1 MTTPLPV
8 SPARPTRRRAVERA
22 VVGVVLLVVVGFVL
36 RAHPVDAG
44 LARALN
50 SLHVGVLGAVGSA
63 VYTVFEP
70 VPAVLL
76 TVVLTGLVW
85 ARTRRLVTAAAFAGV
100 VALTWIP
107 SDLLKVVV
115 GRPRPDGSVLP
126 HPFVPVQPDASFPSG
141 HTVFVVALVLAGL
154 MLVPAGPRR
163 RVLAVLGGVVVLVV
177 ATALAVDGV
186 HWPTDVVASVV
197 WALAV
202 APVARIVWVDLVLT
216 RVVQR
221 GAARVERFRT
231 PDERAAVVGEQTGRH
246 RADEEDA
253 S

>member
-1 MTTPLPV
+1 M
-8 SPARPTRRRAVERA
+8 
-22 VVGVVLLVVVGFVL
+22 VVVVLLVGVGFVL

-50 SLHVGVLGAVGSA
+50 SLHVGALGAVGSA

-154 MLVPAGPRR
+154 MLVPSGPRR

-177 ATALAVDGV
+177 STALAVDGV

>member
-1 MTTPLPV
+1 MTSPLPV

-76 TVVLTGLVW
+76 TMVLTGLVW

>member
-1 MTTPLPV
+1 M
-8 SPARPTRRRAVERA
+8 
-22 VVGVVLLVVVGFVL
+22 VGVVLLVVVGFVL

-115 GRPRPDGSVLP
+115 GRPRPDGSLLP

>member
-1 MTTPLPV
+1 M
-8 SPARPTRRRAVERA
+8 
-22 VVGVVLLVVVGFVL
+22 VGVVLLVVVGFVL
-36 RAHPVDAG
+36 RARPVDAG

-50 SLHVGVLGAVGSA
+50 SLHVGVLGAFGSA

-76 TVVLTGLVW
+76 TMVLTGLVW

>member
-1 MTTPLPV
+1 MTSPLPV

-50 SLHVGVLGAVGSA
+50 TLHVGVLGAVGSA

-76 TVVLTGLVW
+76 TMVLTGLVW

>member
-1 MTTPLPV
+1 M
-8 SPARPTRRRAVERA
+8 
-22 VVGVVLLVVVGFVL
+22 VGVVLLVVVGFVL

-186 HWPTDVVASVV
+186 HWPTDVVASVA

>member
-1 MTTPLPV
+1 M
-8 SPARPTRRRAVERA
+8 
-22 VVGVVLLVVVGFVL
+22 
-36 RAHPVDAG
+36 
-44 LARALN
+44 
-50 SLHVGVLGAVGSA
+50 
-63 VYTVFEP
+63 
-70 VPAVLL
+70 
-76 TVVLTGLVW
+76 VLTGLVW

-154 MLVPAGPRR
+154 LLVPAGPRR

>member
-1 MTTPLPV
+1 M
-8 SPARPTRRRAVERA
+8 
-22 VVGVVLLVVVGFVL
+22 VGVVLLVVVGFVL

-76 TVVLTGLVW
+76 TMVLTGLVW

>member
-1 MTTPLPV
+1 M
-8 SPARPTRRRAVERA
+8 
-22 VVGVVLLVVVGFVL
+22 VGVVLLVVVGFVL

-76 TVVLTGLVW
+76 TMVLTGLVW

-154 MLVPAGPRR
+154 MLVPVGPRR

>member
-1 MTTPLPV
+1 
-8 SPARPTRRRAVERA
+8 

-36 RAHPVDAG
+36 RARPVDAG

-50 SLHVGVLGAVGSA
+50 SLHVGVLGAFGSA

-76 TVVLTGLVW
+76 TIVLTGLVW

>member
-1 MTTPLPV
+1 M
-8 SPARPTRRRAVERA
+8 
-22 VVGVVLLVVVGFVL
+22 VGVVLLVVVGFVL

-50 SLHVGVLGAVGSA
+50 TLHVGVLGAVGSA

-76 TVVLTGLVW
+76 TMVLTGLVW

-154 MLVPAGPRR
+154 MLVSAGPRR

-197 WALAV
+197 WALTV

>member
-8 SPARPTRRRAVERA
+8 SPARPTRRRIVERA
-22 VVGVVLLVVVGFVL
+22 VVVVVLLVGVGFVL

-63 VYTVFEP
+63 VYTLFEP

-115 GRPRPDGSVLP
+115 GRPRPDGSLLP

-186 HWPTDVVASVV
+186 HWPTDVVASVA

>member
-1 MTTPLPV
+1 M
-8 SPARPTRRRAVERA
+8 
-22 VVGVVLLVVVGFVL
+22 VGVVLLVVVGFVL

-50 SLHVGVLGAVGSA
+50 SLHVGALGAVGSA

-216 RVVQR
+216 RVVLR

>member
-1 MTTPLPV
+1 M
-8 SPARPTRRRAVERA
+8 
-22 VVGVVLLVVVGFVL
+22 VGVVLLVVVGFVL

>member
-1 MTTPLPV
+1 M
-8 SPARPTRRRAVERA
+8 
-22 VVGVVLLVVVGFVL
+22 VGVVLLVVVGFVL

-50 SLHVGVLGAVGSA
+50 TLHVGVLGAVGSA

>member
-1 MTTPLPV
+1 M
-8 SPARPTRRRAVERA
+8 
-22 VVGVVLLVVVGFVL
+22 VVVVLLVVVGFVL

-76 TVVLTGLVW
+76 TMVLTGLVW

>member
-1 MTTPLPV
+1 M
-8 SPARPTRRRAVERA
+8 
-22 VVGVVLLVVVGFVL
+22 VVVVLLVVVGLVL

-50 SLHVGVLGAVGSA
+50 TLHVGVLGAVGSA

-115 GRPRPDGSVLP
+115 GRPRPDAAVLS

-154 MLVPAGPRR
+154 MLVPPGPRR

-197 WALAV
+197 WALVV

-216 RVVQR
+216 RVVLR

>member
-76 TVVLTGLVW
+76 TMVLTGLVW

>member
-1 MTTPLPV
+1 M
-8 SPARPTRRRAVERA
+8 
-22 VVGVVLLVVVGFVL
+22 VGVVLLVVVGFVL

-76 TVVLTGLVW
+76 TMVLTGLVW

-115 GRPRPDGSVLP
+115 GRQRPDGSVLP

>member
-1 MTTPLPV
+1 M
-8 SPARPTRRRAVERA
+8 SPARPTRRRTVERA
-22 VVGVVLLVVVGFVL
+22 VVVVVLLVGVGFVL

-44 LARALN
+44 VARALN

-85 ARTRRLVTAAAFAGV
+85 ARTHRLVTAAAFAGV

-115 GRPRPDGSVLP
+115 GRARPDGSVLP

-141 HTVFVVALVLAGL
+141 HTVFVTALVLAGL
-154 MLVPAGPRR
+154 MLVSAGPRR

-186 HWPTDVVASVV
+186 HWPTDVAASVV
-197 WALAV
+197 WAVVV

-231 PDERAAVVGEQTGRH
+231 PDERASVVGEQTGRH

>member
-1 MTTPLPV
+1 M
-8 SPARPTRRRAVERA
+8 
-22 VVGVVLLVVVGFVL
+22 VGVVLLVVVGFVL

-50 SLHVGVLGAVGSA
+50 TLHVGVLGAVGSA

-76 TVVLTGLVW
+76 TMVLTGLVW

>member
-1 MTTPLPV
+1 M
-8 SPARPTRRRAVERA
+8 
-22 VVGVVLLVVVGFVL
+22 LLVVVGFVL

-76 TVVLTGLVW
+76 TMVLTGLVW

>member
-1 MTTPLPV
+1 M
-8 SPARPTRRRAVERA
+8 
-22 VVGVVLLVVVGFVL
+22 VVVVLLVGVGFVL

-63 VYTVFEP
+63 VYTLFEP

-115 GRPRPDGSVLP
+115 GRPRPDGSLLP

-186 HWPTDVVASVV
+186 HWPTDVVASVA

>member
-1 MTTPLPV
+1 M
-8 SPARPTRRRAVERA
+8 
-22 VVGVVLLVVVGFVL
+22 VVVVLLVGVGFVL